1 MTDKNYNDITRI
13 IDDFEEYNDIKP
25 LDKDKFIGKIVGIMK
40 KYKTNIHPNVK
51 NLGFIL
57 TNMLK
62 VLTDL
67 GYGDDITDLY
77 KKLDKEERFKG
88 TLAGPLILKKIPT
101 ELHCIWKEY
110 NDYVEKGKIYKSINT
125 TSDSIK
131 KTNKKIKQAKL
142 VEPEVSL
149 ESNDLIE
156 SDEVVDINE
165 TESGTESENGTETE
179 NKTGTENK
187 TESET
192 ETETENENEIQ
203 IRDNTFSTKKDRLEL
218 LKNLSD
224 FQAHSLLLFRII
236 TFKKDIRNEYINNY
250 EKYFSQILGE
260 IESLKYYSIT
270 DKKLTKKLSLSNNL
284 KRADKTIQKQKKKK
298 HVKCEFPDDE

>member
-1 MTDKNYNDITRI
+1 M
-13 IDDFEEYNDIKP
+13 
-25 LDKDKFIGKIVGIMK
+25 KIEL
-40 KYKTNIHPNVK
+40 N
-51 NLGFIL
+51 
-57 TNMLK
+57 
-62 VLTDL
+62 
-67 GYGDDITDLY
+67 

-165 TESGTESENGTETE
+165 TGGLANWFRNFPFWTPV
-179 NKTGTENK
+179 
-187 TESET
+187 
-192 ETETENENEIQ
+192 
-203 IRDNTFSTKKDRLEL
+203 DRRQAMAWWGAGL
-218 LKNLSD
+218 LMV
-224 FQAHSLLLFRII
+224 LLFG
-236 TFKKDIRNEYINNY
+236 F
-250 EKYFSQILGE
+250 L
-260 IESLKYYSIT
+260 L
-270 DKKLTKKLSLSNNL
+270 
-284 KRADKTIQKQKKKK
+284 
-298 HVKCEFPDDE
+298 